1 MWNNCIWQ
9 ISKIYFFLTVDNR
22 HTNFINV
29 KLRIINLGEIYS
41 FIPCSTCNSVILF
54 RGLDEV
60 ANLGRYKFLR
70 TLWLNGNRVS
80 LLSIGC

>member
-29 KLRIINLGEIYS
+29 KLRIINLKNL
-41 FIPCSTCNSVILF
+41 FFHTSTCNSVILF

>member
-41 FIPCSTCNSVILF
+41 FIPVHVILS
-54 RGLDEV
+54 
-60 ANLGRYKFLR
+60 YFLED
-70 TLWLNGNRVS
+70 
-80 LLSIGC
+80 

>member
-41 FIPCSTCNSVILF
+41 FIPVHVILYVILF

>member
-29 KLRIINLGEIYS
+29 KLKIINLGEIYS
-41 FIPCSTCNSVILF
+41 FIPEHVILS
-54 RGLDEV
+54 
-60 ANLGRYKFLR
+60 YFLED
-70 TLWLNGNRVS
+70 
-80 LLSIGC
+80 

>member
-9 ISKIYFFLTVDNR
+9 ISKIYLFLTVDNR

-41 FIPCSTCNSVILF
+41 FIPVHVILS
-54 RGLDEV
+54 
-60 ANLGRYKFLR
+60 YFLED
-70 TLWLNGNRVS
+70 
-80 LLSIGC
+80 

>member
-9 ISKIYFFLTVDNR
+9 ISKIYIFVTGDNR

-41 FIPCSTCNSVILF
+41 FIPVHVILS
-54 RGLDEV
+54 
-60 ANLGRYKFLR
+60 YFLED
-70 TLWLNGNRVS
+70 
-80 LLSIGC
+80 